1 MKISQKQK
9 QELIIS
15 WCFSLVPLIA
25 LFETYTKFVDLG
37 MNTGGG
43 EQNAALFPRMISF
56 LLLFL
61 IGINTVRIFIQA
73 SNSPSDEK
81 AVPIFEPEGRKRLA
95 LMFVCFVAYVIALSI
110 LGYYVSTPLALLV
123 FFFILGVRKPIP
135 LILLSIGTTVFIWY
149 AFAILLKVVLP
160 VGKFGLYF

>member
-81 AVPIFEPEGRKRLA
+81 LFRSLNLRDESVLRLCLYA
-95 LMFVCFVAYVIALSI
+95 LWHM
-110 LGYYVSTPLALLV
+110 LL
-123 FFFILGVRKPIP
+123 P
-135 LILLSIGTTVFIWY
+135 
-149 AFAILLKVVLP
+149 
-160 VGKFGLYF
+160 